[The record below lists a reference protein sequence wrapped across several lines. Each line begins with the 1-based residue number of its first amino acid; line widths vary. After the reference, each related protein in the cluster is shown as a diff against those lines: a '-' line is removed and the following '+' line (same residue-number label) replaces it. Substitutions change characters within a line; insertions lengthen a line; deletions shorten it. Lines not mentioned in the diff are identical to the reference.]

1 MRINSGLIL
10 LILVS
15 LFSSC
20 VSYERQA
27 YFQGLRDTSYEYS
40 PLDPELIIEKGDQLS
55 IRVYAMDPTS
65 TISLNE
71 PMGMGMMQNQINN
84 PLQGGGNALI
94 GYLVD
99 ELGHVEFAK
108 LGKRKVA
115 GMTHRQLADSLQ
127 VWWSPFVKE
136 PVISVRLLNFRVTY
150 LTTSKA
156 STQVI
161 MNARTNLPQFLGM
174 VGGIEWLDQRHNIT
188 VIRDYNGKRQVFHM
202 DLTNPNILNS
212 EGYYLL
218 PNDVVYVEPNK
229 QKFLQ
234 SNVQSVS
241 LLVSLASTLSVLVL
255 FVNNLVK

>member
-1 MRINSGLIL
+1 MRINSGLLFL
-10 LILVS
+10 LLVS
-15 LFSSC
+15 LLSSC

-27 YFQGLRDTSYEYS
+27 YFQGLRDTTYAFN
-40 PLDPELIIEKGDQLS
+40 PLQPELVIERGDQLS

-65 TISLNE
+65 TVSLNE
-71 PMGMGMMQNQINN
+71 PMGMGVIQGQVMN
-84 PLQGGGNALI
+84 PLQGGGNNLI

-99 ELGHVEFAK
+99 EGGNIELAK
-108 LGKRKVA
+108 LGKRKVV
-115 GMTHRQLADSLQ
+115 GMTHSQLSDSLQ
-127 VWWSPFVKE
+127 IWWTPFVKE
-136 PVISVRLLNFRVTY
+136 PVVSVRLLNFRVTF
-150 LTTSKA
+150 LTTSRA

-161 MNARTNLPQFLGM
+161 LNARTNLPQFLGM

-188 VIRDYNGKRQVFHM
+188 VIREYNGKRQVFRM
-202 DLTNPNILNS
+202 DLTNPNVLNS
-212 EGYYLL
+212 EGYYLQ

-255 FVNNLVK
+255 FVNNLSK

>member
-1 MRINSGLIL
+1 
-10 LILVS
+10 
-15 LFSSC
+15 
-20 VSYERQA
+20 
-27 YFQGLRDTSYEYS
+27 
-40 PLDPELIIEKGDQLS
+40 
-55 IRVYAMDPTS
+55 
-65 TISLNE
+65 
-71 PMGMGMMQNQINN
+71 
-84 PLQGGGNALI
+84 
-94 GYLVD
+94 
-99 ELGHVEFAK
+99 
-108 LGKRKVA
+108 
-115 GMTHRQLADSLQ
+115 
-127 VWWSPFVKE
+127 
-136 PVISVRLLNFRVTY
+136 
-150 LTTSKA
+150 
-156 STQVI
+156 